1 MAQHVQLT
9 VKIGG
14 SKISPISYCSISQRI
29 DWHHY
34 FEILVPVGGFSKSS
48 TTILNQARDF
58 IGKRVEIAFKI
69 MKPSESDVRNEFYG
83 VVTEISLNRRN
94 KGNREVLVKGYS
106 PTILLDG
113 MHNCK
118 SYTAKSLDAI
128 VSDLHS
134 QIPENDIKFVT
145 DPGFKGEIPYIVQYK
160 ESNFHFL
167 NRIADRYG
175 EWCYYDG
182 RELKFGRLSKTPKHD
197 LPVDK
202 SLSDFEF
209 SLKVLNINHNISTY
223 DYMQNDIYLDKTKDF
238 QVNDLDEYGDYALSK
253 SENTYKQISTY
264 YSSGNFKDKK
274 DFSDYNEARK
284 VADTKDL
291 VQNQGVSDDPYINV
305 GSVINITGESS
316 GEENYGEFI
325 ILSIN
330 HAIDIT
336 GNYVNH
342 FKAIPAQANIPP
354 VNRYISAPHSE
365 IQPAVVKDNDDP
377 EALGRVKVQFFWQ
390 DQGDETP
397 WLRLAHVYGGKMSG
411 GEQHGFYFIPEI
423 GDEVLI
429 GFENDNPDKAFVIGN
444 LYHKKSSPDNWY
456 NSNNNIKS
464 IRTRNGNQ
472 IIFIDEDG
480 KEEIRILNKDDQS
493 PTNEISLSL
502 NDNGKITIKSE
513 GELEISADS
522 IKISAQNDITIDS
535 GQKTKL
541 TANDYQLDA
550 NNDIKLTGQLVKLDG
565 QNTTTIKGQSRLEL
579 EGTNTSVKGEAGLK
593 LEGTQTKIEATQ
605 LSLEGNAQAEIKG
618 ATVKVAGNV
627 LTEISGTLVK
637 IN

>member
-1 MAQHVQLT
+1 

-14 SKISPISYCSISQRI
+14 SKISPISYCSINQRI
-29 DWHHY
+29 GWHHN
-34 FEILVPVGGFSKSS
+34 FEILVPVGGFTKSS

-58 IGKRVEIAFKI
+58 IGKIIEIAFKV
-69 MKPSESDVRNEFYG
+69 MKPEESDIQNEFYG
-83 VVTEISLNRRN
+83 IVTEVNLNRRN
-94 KGNREVLVKGYS
+94 KGNREVLVRGYS

-113 MHNCK
+113 KPNCK
-118 SYTAKSLDAI
+118 SYSEKSLSDI
-128 VSDLHS
+128 VSDLHR
-134 QIPENDIKFVT
+134 QIPENDLKFVA
-145 DPGFKGEIPYIVQYK
+145 DPIFAGEIPYIVQYK

-167 NRIADRYG
+167 NRVADRYG

-182 RELKFGRLSKTPKHD
+182 RELKFGRLTKTPKQN
-197 LPVDK
+197 LPIDK
-202 SLSDFEF
+202 SLSDFAF
-209 SLKVLNINHNISTY
+209 SLKILDINHNTCIY
-223 DYMQNDIYLDKTKDF
+223 DYMQNDVYLNKTKDF
-238 QVNDLDEYGDYALSK
+238 QVNDLDEYGDHALSK
-253 SENTYKQISTY
+253 SESTYKQINTY
-264 YSSGNFKDKK
+264 YSWRSFRDKQ
-274 DFSDYNEARK
+274 DFSDYNEAK
-284 VADTKDL
+284 KTADAKDL
-291 VQNQGVSDDPYINV
+291 VHNQGVSDDPYINV

-325 ILSIN
+325 ILTIN
-330 HAIDIT
+330 HSIDIT

-342 FKAIPAQANIPP
+342 FTAIPAQANIPP
-354 VNRYISAPHSE
+354 SNRSVSVPVSE

-377 EALGRVKVQFFWQ
+377 EQLGRVKVQFFWQ
-390 DQGDETP
+390 EQSDETP

-411 GEQHGFYFIPEI
+411 GAQHGFYFIPEI
-423 GDEVLI
+423 GDEVMV

-444 LYHKKSSPDNWY
+444 MYHKKSTPDHWY
-456 NSNNNIKS
+456 NSGNNFKS

-522 IKISAQNDITIDS
+522 IKISAQSDITIDS

-550 NNDIKLTGQLVKLDG
+550 SNDMKITAQQVTLDG
-565 QNTTTIKGQSRLEL
+565 QNTTAIKGQSRLEL
-579 EGTNTSVKGEAGLK
+579 EGT
-593 LEGTQTKIEATQ
+593 QTKVTATQ
-605 LSLEGNAQAEIKG
+605 LSMEGNAQAELKG
-618 ATVKVAGNV
+618 ATVKVAGTAV
-627 LTEISGTLVK
+627 AEISGALVK

>member
-1 MAQHVQLT
+1 MAQHVQLI

-14 SKISPISYCSISQRI
+14 SKISPISYCSINQRI
-29 DWHHY
+29 DCHHN

-48 TTILNQARDF
+48 TTILNQAKDF
-58 IGKRVEIAFKI
+58 IGKRVEIAFKV
-69 MKPSESDVRNEFYG
+69 MKPEESDIQNEFYG
-83 VVTEISLNRRN
+83 IVTEVNMNRRN
-94 KGNREVLVKGYS
+94 KGNREVLIKGYS

-113 MHNCK
+113 RPNCK
-118 SYTAKSLDAI
+118 SYTEKTLSAI
-128 VSDLHS
+128 VTDLHR
-134 QIPENDIKFVT
+134 QIPENDLKFVT
-145 DPGFKGEIPYIVQYK
+145 DPVFTGEIPYIVQYK

-182 RELKFGRLSKTPKHD
+182 RELKFGRLKKTPKHN
-197 LPVDK
+197 LPIDK
-202 SLSDFEF
+202 NLSDFAF
-209 SLKVLNINHNISTY
+209 ALKISDINYNTCIY
-223 DYMQNDIYLDKTKDF
+223 DYMQNDVYLNKTKDF

-253 SENTYKQISTY
+253 SESTYKQINTY
-264 YSSGNFKDKK
+264 YSWRCFKDKQE
-274 DFSDYNEARK
+274 FSDYNEGKKA
-284 VADTKDL
+284 ADAKDL
-291 VQNQGVSDDPYINV
+291 VHNQGVSDDPYINV
-305 GSVINITGESS
+305 GSIINITGESS

-325 ILSIN
+325 ILTLN
-330 HAIDIT
+330 HSIDIT

-342 FKAIPAQANIPP
+342 FTAIPAQANIPP
-354 VNRYISAPHSE
+354 SNRSVSNPVSE

-377 EALGRVKVQFFWQ
+377 EQLGRVKVQFFWQ
-390 DQGDETP
+390 DQSDETP
-397 WLRLAHVYGGKMSG
+397 WLRLAHVYGGMMSG

-423 GDEVLI
+423 GDEVLV
-429 GFENDNPDKAFVIGN
+429 GFENDNPDKAYVIGN
-444 LYHKKSSPDNWY
+444 MYHKKSPPDHWY
-456 NSNNNIKS
+456 HSGNNFKS

-480 KEEIRILNKDDQS
+480 KEEIRILNKDDKS

-550 NNDIKLTGQLVKLDG
+550 SNDIKITAQQVALDG
-565 QNTTTIKGQSRLEL
+565 QNTTAIKGQSKLEL
-579 EGTNTSVKGEAGLK
+579 KGTDTSVKGEAGLK
-593 LEGTQTKIEATQ
+593 LEGAQTKIEATQ
-605 LSLEGNAQAEIKG
+605 LTMEGNAQAELKG
-618 ATVKVAGNV
+618 ATVKVAGTAV
-627 LTEISGTLVK
+627 TEVSGALVK